1 MIKYFSLIV
10 LCILSLSSFCQLEDG
25 TIAPDFTLTDWY
37 GETHNL
43 YSYLDENK
51 TVFLE
56 VFATHC
62 PGCWAYHQTERL
74 KNMYLEYGPEGTDEV
89 MVLALEHDEY
99 NGVNGWTGIG
109 DPWTTQGNWLEGT
122 PYPQFNV
129 EWPDRGVFDDYNVTF
144 YPVVYKICPNR
155 ELERVSTNW
164 NEETLYELVQACE
177 PLSIEDTES
186 DEFVFH
192 HDVSKKTL
200 SVFSN
205 SNNNVLRIL
214 NIQGQIVKEYFH
226 EVESVIDIS
235 FLNSGVYILKLESD
249 EILTSSRIIVE

>member
-10 LCILSLSSFCQLEDG
+10 FCILSLSSFCQLEDG

-37 GETHNL
+37 GESHNL

-62 PGCWAYHQTERL
+62 PGCWAYHQTEIL
-74 KNMYLEYGPEGTDEV
+74 KNMYLEYGPNGTNEL

-155 ELERVSTNW
+155 ELERISTSW
-164 NEETLYELVQACE
+164 DEEQLYELVQACE
-177 PLSIEDTES
+177 PLGIQYETPDELEYYYDSYISSFLFSTLTTDLNIKIFNLQGQLIEEIED
-186 DEFVFH
+186 FNQP
-192 HDVSKKTL
+192 KL
-200 SVFSN
+200 
-205 SNNNVLRIL
+205 
-214 NIQGQIVKEYFH
+214 
-226 EVESVIDIS
+226 DIS
-235 FLNSGVYILKLESD
+235 FLNSGAYLIQIESA
-249 EILTSSRIIVE
+249 EVIYSEKVIR